1 MSATPR
7 GWVGVAGLALL
18 VALPLGSTTARGGSV
33 GTTGS
38 GRLDNGFKLPLEGT
52 WHEFAGPVRAR
63 GTNYAT
69 LELAAL
75 LARAASTVAR
85 EAPGAP
91 LVLADASVKRGGQVA
106 RHASHESGRDVD
118 LLFYV
123 RDERGDSVASPGF
136 RRFDGAGRCV
146 SEGCRLRLDVPRTWW
161 LVRTL
166 LASQRPAVQYLF
178 VAEPLRA
185 LLLDYARE
193 HGEHGTIVRRAQR
206 VLHQPTDSSAHDD
219 HLHLRVY
226 CGASDRAGGCVDTGP
241 RWPWVGADGRAT
253 PIAATRK
260 RTRAKTRGPAAR

>member
-1 MSATPR
+1 MSATSR
-7 GWVGVAGLALL
+7 GWLAVAGFALA
-18 VALPLGSTTARGGSV
+18 VTAALGPTPAHAGSV
-33 GTTGS
+33 GTAGS

-52 WHEFAGPVRAR
+52 WHKFTGPVRAR

-69 LELAAL
+69 LEVAAL
-75 LARAASTVAR
+75 LARGASTVAR
-85 EAPGAP
+85 AIPGAP
-91 LVLADASVKRGGQVA
+91 LVLADASVEGGGEVA

-123 RDERGDSVASPGF
+123 RDGGGESVPSPGF
-136 RRFDGAGRCV
+136 LRFDGAGRCV

-185 LLLDYARE
+185 LLLDYART
-193 HGEHGTIVRRAQR
+193 HGEHSAIVRRAER
-206 VLHQPTDSSAHDD
+206 VLHQPTDSSPHDD

-226 CGASDRAGGCVDTGP
+226 CGATDRAGGCVDTGP
-241 RWPWVGADGRAT
+241 RWPWVGSEGRAA
-253 PIAATRK
+253 PIAPARG
-260 RTRAKTRGPAAR
+260 RSRAQSRGPAAR